1 MTTDLPDAARPD
13 HLTDALRRHGVLS
26 AGRVR
31 DVTTDAPRDTLLS
44 RIVRLKLAY
53 EGAAEKAPASLILK
67 MWRPRDGVP
76 EAWQAREVL
85 FYDTVAPATPA
96 GLVLRCFD
104 AGQSPQTKAWHLLL
118 EDMTDSHR
126 IAAEWPLP
134 PTEPQCR
141 AIVGVLARFHAAWW
155 DATQPGVPVGAEPDM
170 AMVRDLYQRLP
181 GFWANLSDRLGD
193 RLSADRR
200 RIYERFFAAPPHLA
214 RMATRKNL
222 SIVHGDA
229 HVWNVFLP
237 NDARAGG
244 ERLFDWSA
252 WRPDLPATD
261 LACMMAM
268 HWYPERR
275 RRFER
280 PLLDHYHA
288 SLLASG
294 VKGYDRA
301 ALDHDY
307 RLAVLIQLMTPIIW
321 ANIGIPPAVW
331 WSNLE
336 RIMLAVDDLGCRDL
350 LA

>member
-1 MTTDLPDAARPD
+1 MTTDLPDAAKPD

-31 DVTTDAPRDTLLS
+31 DVTTDELRDTLQS

-67 MWRPRDGVP
+67 TWRPRDGVP
-76 EAWQAREVL
+76 EAWAAREVL

-96 GLVLRCFD
+96 GPLLRCFD

-118 EDMTDSHR
+118 EDVTDSHC
-126 IAAEWPLP
+126 IATEWPLP

-155 DATQPGVPVGAEPDM
+155 DSTQAEPDM
-170 AMVRDLYQRLP
+170 AIVRDLYQSLP
-181 GFWANLSDRLGD
+181 GFWANLCDRLGD

-200 RIYERFFAAPPHLA
+200 RIYERFFAAPPHFP
-214 RMATRKNL
+214 RVATRKNL

-237 NDARAGG
+237 NDDSVGG
-244 ERLFDWSA
+244 ERLFDWSV
-252 WRPDLPATD
+252 WQPGLPATD

-280 PLLDHYHA
+280 PLF
-288 SLLASG
+288 
-294 VKGYDRA
+294 
-301 ALDHDY
+301 DHDY
-307 RLAVLIQLMTPIIW
+307 RLAVLTQLMTPIIW
-321 ANIGIPPAVW
+321 ANVGIPPAVW
-331 WSNLE
+331 WNNFE
-336 RIMLAVDDLGCRDL
+336 RIMLAVDDLGCREL
-350 LA
+350 LSP

>member
-1 MTTDLPDAARPD
+1 MTTDLPDEAKPD

-31 DVTTDAPRDTLLS
+31 DVTTDAPRNTRVS

-53 EGAAEKAPASLILK
+53 EGPAEKAPASLILK

-76 EAWQAREVL
+76 EAWAAREVL

-96 GLVLRCFD
+96 GPLLRCFD

-118 EDMTDSHR
+118 EDVTDSHR
-126 IAAEWPLP
+126 IATEWPLP

-141 AIVGVLARFHAAWW
+141 AIVGVLARLHGAWW
-155 DATQPGVPVGAEPDM
+155 DATQAEPDM

-200 RIYERFFAAPPHLA
+200 RIYERFFAAPPHFA
-214 RMATRKNL
+214 RVATRKNL

-237 NDARAGG
+237 NDDSAGG
-244 ERLFDWSA
+244 ERLFDWSN
-252 WRPDLPATD
+252 WRHGLPAND
-261 LACMMAM
+261 LAFMMAM

-288 SLLASG
+288 ILLASG
-294 VKGYDRA
+294 AKGYDRA

-307 RLAVLIQLMTPIIW
+307 RVAVLTQLMTPIIQ
-321 ANIGIPPAVW
+321 ASVGIPPTYW
-331 WSNLE
+331 WNNLE
-336 RIMLAVDDLGCRDL
+336 RIMLAIDDLGCREL
-350 LA
+350 LAP

>member
-1 MTTDLPDAARPD
+1 MTPDLPDVAKPER
-13 HLTDALRRHGVLS
+13 LTDALRRHGVLS

-31 DVTTDAPRDTLLS
+31 DITTDAPRDTLLS

-53 EGAAEKAPASLILK
+53 EGPTEKAPGSLILK
-67 MWRPRDGVP
+67 TWRPRDGVP
-76 EAWQAREVL
+76 EAWAAREVL

-96 GLVLRCFD
+96 GPLLRCFD

-118 EDMTDSHR
+118 EDVTDSHC

-155 DATQPGVPVGAEPDM
+155 GAAQAEPAM
-170 AMVRDLYQRLP
+170 AMARDLYQGLP

-200 RIYERFFAAPPHLA
+200 RIYERFFAAPPHFA
-214 RMATRKNL
+214 RLATRKNL

-237 NDARAGG
+237 NDGSVGG
-244 ERLFDWSA
+244 ERLFDWSV
-252 WRPDLPATD
+252 WQPGLPTAD

-294 VKGYDRA
+294 VEGYDRA
-301 ALDHDY
+301 MLDQDY
-307 RLAVLIQLMTPIIW
+307 RLAVLTQMMTPIVW
-321 ANIGIPPAVW
+321 ANIGIPPSVW
-331 WSNLE
+331 WNNFE

-350 LA
+350 LSP

>member
-1 MTTDLPDAARPD
+1 M
-13 HLTDALRRHGVLS
+13 
-26 AGRVR
+26 
-31 DVTTDAPRDTLLS
+31 LS

-53 EGAAEKAPASLILK
+53 EGPAEKAPASLILK
-67 MWRPRDGVP
+67 TWRPREGVP
-76 EAWQAREVL
+76 EAWAGREML

-96 GLVLRCFD
+96 GSLLRCFD
-104 AGQSPQTKAWHLLL
+104 AGQSPETRAWHLLL
-118 EDMTDSHR
+118 EDVTDSHR
-126 IAAEWPLP
+126 IASEWPLP
-134 PTEPQCR
+134 PAEPQCR

-155 DATQPGVPVGAEPDM
+155 DAPEAEFDT
-170 AMVRDLYQRLP
+170 AITSDLYWSLP
-181 GFWANLSDRLGD
+181 GFWADLCDRLGD

-200 RIYERFFAAPPHLA
+200 RLYERFFAAPPHVA

-229 HVWNVFLP
+229 HVWNFFLP
-237 NDARAGG
+237 NDGSAGG
-244 ERLFDWSA
+244 ERLFDWSV
-252 WRPDLPATD
+252 WRPDLPAID

-294 VKGYDRA
+294 VEGYDRA

-307 RLAVLIQLMTPIIW
+307 RLAVLIQMMTPVIW
-321 ANIGIPPAVW
+321 ANVGIAPSVW
-331 WSNLE
+331 WNNFE
-336 RIMLAVDDLGCRDL
+336 RIMLAVDDLGCREL

>member
-31 DVTTDAPRDTLLS
+31 DVTTDAPRDTLVS

-53 EGAAEKAPASLILK
+53 EGPAEKAPASLILK

-76 EAWQAREVL
+76 EAWAAREVL

-96 GLVLRCFD
+96 GPLLRCFD

-118 EDMTDSHR
+118 EDVTDSHR
-126 IAAEWPLP
+126 IATEWPLP

-141 AIVGVLARFHAAWW
+141 AIAGVLARFHAAWW

-200 RIYERFFAAPPHLA
+200 RIYERFFAAPPHSPAWPRA
-214 RMATRKNL
+214 RTSASCTAMPMCGTC
-222 SIVHGDA
+222 SC
-229 HVWNVFLP
+229 P
-237 NDARAGG
+237 TTTARAGSA
-244 ERLFDWSA
+244 FDRSA
-252 WRPDLPATD
+252 WRHGLPATD

-268 HWYPERR
+268 HWSSERR
-275 RRFER
+275 QRFER

-288 SLLASG
+288 SMLASG
-294 VKGYDRA
+294 AKGYDRA

-307 RLAVLIQLMTPIIW
+307 RLAVLIQLMTPIIR
-321 ANIGIPPAVW
+321 ASVGIPPAYRR
-331 WSNLE
+331 SNLE